1 MFLIMLRCGLR
12 VGEIRRL
19 SLTDLDLKPAPGL
32 LSRLY
37 VTGKGGKQR
46 VVYLSA
52 QPLHALKEWLAGRP
66 NSTDPAI
73 FLNRYGRRL
82 SVTGIQKR
90 LAGYCHRAGV
100 SLTCHQFRHSFGR
113 HLTEAQVP
121 VTTIQRLL
129 GHAQLQTTQIYTHLS
144 NKQAQAE
151 YDAAIAGVADLF
163 GLGGGV

>member
-1 MFLIMLRCGLR
+1 MG
-12 VGEIRRL
+12 
-19 SLTDLDLKPAPGL
+19 DLALQPAPGL
-32 LSRLY
+32 LPCLY

-46 VVYLSA
+46 VVYLST
-52 QPLHALKEWLAGRP
+52 QALSALEAWLTIRP
-66 NSTDPAI
+66 RSSDPAL

-90 LAGYCHRAGV
+90 LAEYCRLAGV
-100 SLTCHQFRHSFGR
+100 SLTCHQFRHAFGR

-151 YDAAIAGVADLF
+151 YDAAIAGVADMF

>member
-1 MFLIMLRCGLR
+1 MLRCGLR

-19 SLTDLDLKPAPGL
+19 SLADLDLTSAPGL
-32 LSRLY
+32 LPRLY
-37 VTGKGGKQR
+37 VTGKGSKQR

-52 QPLHALKEWLAGRP
+52 QALSALEAWLAIRP
-66 NSTDPAI
+66 RSSDPAL

-82 SVTGIQKR
+82 SVTCIQKR
-90 LAGYCHRAGV
+90 LAKYCRLAGV
-100 SLTCHQFRHSFGR
+100 SLTCHQFRHAFGR

-151 YDAAIAGVADLF
+151 YDAAIAGVAEMF